1 MKLPLFRTKAKRR
14 TLLVLAAALG
24 GAVAWRILHTDSDT
38 VDPAI
43 KAKADRLRSEIQ
55 DYTPPENNVPDTA
68 DLPPP
73 KQIQPSTKKPILGG
87 P

>member
-1 MKLPLFRTKAKRR
+1 MKLPLFRTRGKRL

-24 GAVAWRILHTDSDT
+24 SAALWRVLHTDSDA

-43 KAKADRLRSEIQ
+43 KAKADRLRSDIQ

-73 KQIQPSTKKPILGG
+73 KQIQPSKKQPILGG